1 MCVCAVLDVSL
12 LMVQKRVTFIATI
25 YIIYIYIYI
34 NIYPVIHVLIA
45 AYNPLT
51 ILARIDIVLTFL
63 YIKTLYILVD
73 RELFFH
79 YSFSLLIF
87 FFFAGMFSKL
97 LRFELQF
104 IKMNKLIGTA

>member
-25 YIIYIYIYI
+25 YIIYIYI

-73 RELFFH
+73 RELIFH
-79 YSFSLLIF
+79 YSFSLSIF